1 MSLIPYI
8 SKLTLKS
15 QCDSLI
21 LTNMIEE
28 TLKKNK
34 ISNRAILLLD
44 KKASK
49 ILSSFVTMTD
59 CLNRGLYSIESLLKS
74 RKSFPNLSAIYLIFP
89 CQESI
94 DLIIKDIKNKLYKK
108 YYIFFI
114 GNIKENLIE
123 KFLKKNIV
131 NKIKAFKEICIN
143 FSCFDNMIYQ
153 FNYFDNFNSFFML
166 MNKNKK
172 KNYKDKI
179 ELISERLFNIIK
191 VMNINPN
198 IVYFNLDNNCKEI
211 ANSLWEKLNYN
222 KKENKIDKNII
233 LITSRLLDLTG
244 PLLFDLSYSNLIYE
258 RFKEKSSNKLK
269 LNSNFIDLNKDP
281 LYYKYKSMTLPNVL
295 QNLSI
300 DLNNFMK
307 TDTSKI
313 KDKKNL
319 NNLNSM
325 EKVLNN
331 YNDYKYITNSF
342 KVHLKLGEILNNYV
356 KENNLLNIIDIQN
369 NILCGID
376 SKGKKIKN
384 KEILKLI
391 EKEIKNDNIKNKDL
405 IKLLSILNYYNSD
418 INFNLEELIEK
429 INDLNND
436 NININKKNFN
446 LIKFFDKENT
456 KINENDLKEI
466 NKEIIN
472 FRKKNIYYS
481 EDEENEKNDKRYLG
495 YFESKLN
502 TIINLCC
509 KNKLNENYF
518 TFLADKKKI
527 FQKSKSKLYFND
539 ENVKYVEYD
548 ENSHSILL
556 FNLGGLSYYEIGNI
570 YKGIRNNQFNYNI
583 IIGSNKFYN
592 SDEYLEE
599 INNFLSGNEKD
610 FEYQNSDE
618 EEDEKERV
626 DENDNNIIITNNN
639 VNKKKNVNIDFDEDD
654 ENENEIDTM
663 KTKLIKN
670 KKENKKE
677 NKKKNIEMK
686 NSNFIESDSD

>member
-376 SKGKKIKN
+376 SEGKKIKN

-670 KKENKKE
+670 KKENKK
-677 NKKKNIEMK
+677 KNIEMK

>member
-1 MSLIPYI
+1 MSFIPYI
-8 SKLTLKS
+8 SKFTLKS

-21 LTNMIEE
+21 LTNMIED
-28 TLKKNK
+28 TIKKNK
-34 ISNRAILLLD
+34 ISNKSILLLD
-44 KKASK
+44 KKAAK
-49 ILSSFVTMTD
+49 ILSSYVTISD
-59 CLNRGLYSIESLLKS
+59 CLIRGLYSIESLLKS

-123 KFLKKNIV
+123 KLLKKNIV
-131 NKIKAFKEICIN
+131 NKIKTFKEICIN
-143 FSCFDNMIYQ
+143 FLCFDYMIYQ

-356 KENNLLNIIDIQN
+356 KENNLLNIIDYQN

-376 SKGKKIKN
+376 SEGKKIKN

-405 IKLLSILNYYNSD
+405 IRLLSILNYYNSD
-418 INFNLEELIEK
+418 INYNLEEIIEK

-446 LIKFFDKENT
+446 LIKFFDKKNT

-472 FRKKNIYYS
+472 FRKKNIFYS
-481 EDEENEKNDKRYLG
+481 EDKEDQENEKNDKRYIG

-502 TIINLCC
+502 TILNLCC
-509 KNKLNENYF
+509 KNKLNEKYF
-518 TFLADKKKI
+518 TFMADKKKV
-527 FQKSKSKLYFND
+527 FQKSKSKLILND
-539 ENVKYVEYD
+539 ENAKYVEYD
-548 ENSHSILL
+548 ENSHTILL
-556 FNLGGLSYYEIGNI
+556 FNLGGLSYYEISNI

-583 IIGSNKFYN
+583 ILGSNKLYN
-592 SDEYLEE
+592 SEEYLEE

-610 FEYQNSDE
+610 FEYQNSDD
-618 EEDEKERV
+618 EEDQKEID
-626 DENDNNIIITNNN
+626 DEYNNNIIITNNN
-639 VNKKKNVNIDFDEDD
+639 VNKKKNVNIEIDEDD
-654 ENENEIDTM
+654 ENEIDNM
-663 KTKLIKN
+663 KTKLIK
-670 KKENKKE
+670 KKYRNEQY
-677 NKKKNIEMK
+677 
-686 NSNFIESDSD
+686 

>member
-8 SKLTLKS
+8 SKFTLKS

-131 NKIKAFKEICIN
+131 NKIKTFKEICIN

-376 SKGKKIKN
+376 SEGKKIKN

-556 FNLGGLSYYEIGNI
+556 FNLGGLSYYEISNI

-610 FEYQNSDE
+610 FEYQNSDD

-670 KKENKKE
+670 KKENKK
-677 NKKKNIEMK
+677 KNIEMK
-686 NSNFIESDSD
+686 NNFIESDSD

>member
-94 DLIIKDIKNKLYKK
+94 DLIIKDIKNKLYNK
-108 YYIFFI
+108 YHIFFI

-123 KFLKKNIV
+123 KLLKKNIV
-131 NKIKAFKEICIN
+131 NKIKTFKEICIN
-143 FSCFDNMIYQ
+143 FLCFDYMIYQ

-211 ANSLWEKLNYN
+211 ANSLWEKLNNN
-222 KKENKIDKNII
+222 KSKNKIDKNII

-244 PLLFDLSYSNLIYE
+244 PLLFDLSYSNLLYE
-258 RFKEKSSNKLK
+258 RMKEKSSNKIK
-269 LNSNFIDLNKDP
+269 LNSVIDLNKDP

-295 QNLSI
+295 QNLSVDI
-300 DLNNFMK
+300 NSFMN

-342 KVHLKLGEILNNYV
+342 KNNLKLGENLNNYV
-356 KENNLLNIIDIQN
+356 KENNLLNIIDYQN

-376 SKGKKIKN
+376 SEGKKIKN

-391 EKEIKNDNIKNKDL
+391 EKEIKNYNIKNKDL
-405 IKLLSILNYYNSD
+405 IRLLSILNYYNSD
-418 INFNLEELIEK
+418 INYNLAEIIEN

-456 KINENDLKEI
+456 KINENDLKQI
-466 NKEIIN
+466 DKDIIN

-481 EDEENEKNDKRYLG
+481 DDEENQENEKKDKRYIG

-518 TFLADKKKI
+518 TFMEDKKKV
-527 FQKSKSKLYFND
+527 FQKSKSKLILND
-539 ENVKYVEYD
+539 ENAKYVEYD

-556 FNLGGLSYYEIGNI
+556 FNLGGLSYYEISNI

-583 IIGSNKFYN
+583 ILGSNKLYN
-592 SDEYLEE
+592 SEEYLEE

-610 FEYQNSDE
+610 FEYQNSDD
-618 EEDEKERV
+618 EEDQK
-626 DENDNNIIITNNN
+626 ENDDEYNNNIIITNNN
-639 VNKKKNVNIDFDEDD
+639 INKKKNVNIEIDEDD
-654 ENENEIDTM
+654 ENEIDTM
-663 KTKLIKN
+663 KTKLIK
-670 KKENKKE
+670 KKYRNEQY
-677 NKKKNIEMK
+677 
-686 NSNFIESDSD
+686 

>member
-34 ISNRAILLLD
+34 ILNRAILLLD

-94 DLIIKDIKNKLYKK
+94 DLIIKDIKNKLYNK
-108 YYIFFI
+108 YHIFFI

-123 KFLKKNIV
+123 KLLKKNIV
-131 NKIKAFKEICIN
+131 NKIKTFKEICIN
-143 FSCFDNMIYQ
+143 FLCFDYMIYQ

-211 ANSLWEKLNYN
+211 ANSLWEKLNNN
-222 KKENKIDKNII
+222 KSKNKIDKNII

-244 PLLFDLSYSNLIYE
+244 PLLFDLSYSNLLYE
-258 RFKEKSSNKLK
+258 RMKEKSSNKIK
-269 LNSNFIDLNKDP
+269 LNSVIDLNKDP

-295 QNLSI
+295 QNLSVDI
-300 DLNNFMK
+300 NSFMN

-342 KVHLKLGEILNNYV
+342 KNNLKLGENLNNYV
-356 KENNLLNIIDIQN
+356 KENNLLNIIDYQN

-376 SKGKKIKN
+376 SEGKKIKN

-405 IKLLSILNYYNSD
+405 IRLLSILNYYNSD
-418 INFNLEELIEK
+418 INYNLEEIIEK
-429 INDLNND
+429 INELNND

-456 KINENDLKEI
+456 KINENDLKQI
-466 NKEIIN
+466 DKDIIN

-481 EDEENEKNDKRYLG
+481 EDKENQENEKNDKRYIG

-556 FNLGGLSYYEIGNI
+556 FNLGGLSYYEISNI

-583 IIGSNKFYN
+583 ILGSNKLYN
-592 SDEYLEE
+592 SEEYLEE

-610 FEYQNSDE
+610 FEYQNSDD
-618 EEDEKERV
+618 EEDQK
-626 DENDNNIIITNNN
+626 ENDDEYNNNIIITNNN
-639 VNKKKNVNIDFDEDD
+639 INKKKNVNIEIDEDD
-654 ENENEIDTM
+654 ENEIDTM

-670 KKENKKE
+670 KNENKK
-677 NKKKNIEMK
+677 NKKNIEMK
-686 NSNFIESDSD
+686 NSNYIESDSD

>member
-131 NKIKAFKEICIN
+131 NKIKTFKEICIN

-376 SKGKKIKN
+376 SEGKKIKN

-391 EKEIKNDNIKNKDL
+391 DKEIKNDNIKNKDL

-556 FNLGGLSYYEIGNI
+556 FNLGGLSYYEISNI

-610 FEYQNSDE
+610 FEYQNSDD

>member
-1 MSLIPYI
+1 MSFIPYI
-8 SKLTLKS
+8 SKFTLKS

-21 LTNMIEE
+21 LTNMIED
-28 TLKKNK
+28 TIKKNK
-34 ISNRAILLLD
+34 ISNKSILLLD
-44 KKASK
+44 KKAAK
-49 ILSSFVTMTD
+49 ILSSYVTISD
-59 CLNRGLYSIESLLKS
+59 CLIRGLYSIESLLKS

-94 DLIIKDIKNKLYKK
+94 DLIIKDIKNKLYNK
-108 YYIFFI
+108 YHIFFI

-123 KFLKKNIV
+123 KLLKKNIV
-131 NKIKAFKEICIN
+131 NKIKTFKEICIN
-143 FSCFDNMIYQ
+143 FLCFDYMIYQ

-198 IVYFNLDNNCKEI
+198 IVYFNLDDNCKEI
-211 ANSLWEKLNYN
+211 ANSLWEKLNNN
-222 KKENKIDKNII
+222 KSKNKIDKNII

-244 PLLFDLSYSNLIYE
+244 PLLFDLSYSNLLYE
-258 RFKEKSSNKLK
+258 RMKEKSSNKIK
-269 LNSNFIDLNKDP
+269 LNSVIDLNKDP

-295 QNLSI
+295 QNLSVDI
-300 DLNNFMK
+300 NSFMN

-342 KVHLKLGEILNNYV
+342 KNNLKLGENLNNYV
-356 KENNLLNIIDIQN
+356 KENNLLNIIDYQN

-376 SKGKKIKN
+376 SEGKKIKN

-405 IKLLSILNYYNSD
+405 IRLLSILNYYNSD
-418 INFNLEELIEK
+418 INYNLEEIIEN

-456 KINENDLKEI
+456 KINENDLKQI
-466 NKEIIN
+466 DKDIIN

-481 EDEENEKNDKRYLG
+481 DDEENQENEKNDKRYIG

-518 TFLADKKKI
+518 TFMADKKKI
-527 FQKSKSKLYFND
+527 FQKSKSKLILND
-539 ENVKYVEYD
+539 ENAKYVEYD

-556 FNLGGLSYYEIGNI
+556 FNLGGLSYYEISNI

-583 IIGSNKFYN
+583 ILGSNKLYN
-592 SDEYLEE
+592 SEEYLEE

-610 FEYQNSDE
+610 FEYQNSDD
-618 EEDEKERV
+618 EEDQKEID
-626 DENDNNIIITNNN
+626 DEYNNNIIITNNN
-639 VNKKKNVNIDFDEDD
+639 VNKKKNVNIEIDEDD
-654 ENENEIDTM
+654 ENEIDTM

-670 KKENKKE
+670 KNENKK
-677 NKKKNIEMK
+677 NKKNIEMK

>member
-376 SKGKKIKN
+376 SEGKKIKN

-556 FNLGGLSYYEIGNI
+556 FNLGGLSY
-570 YKGIRNNQFNYNI
+570 
-583 IIGSNKFYN
+583 
-592 SDEYLEE
+592 
-599 INNFLSGNEKD
+599 
-610 FEYQNSDE
+610 
-618 EEDEKERV
+618 
-626 DENDNNIIITNNN
+626 
-639 VNKKKNVNIDFDEDD
+639 
-654 ENENEIDTM
+654 
-663 KTKLIKN
+663 
-670 KKENKKE
+670 
-677 NKKKNIEMK
+677 
-686 NSNFIESDSD
+686 

>member
-131 NKIKAFKEICIN
+131 NKIKTFKEICIN

-376 SKGKKIKN
+376 SEGKKIKN

-481 EDEENEKNDKRYLG
+481 EDEENEKKDKRYLG

-548 ENSHSILL
+548 ENSHSILF
-556 FNLGGLSYYEIGNI
+556 FNLGGLSYYEISNI

-610 FEYQNSDE
+610 FEYQNSDD

>member
-1 MSLIPYI
+1 MSFIPYI
-8 SKLTLKS
+8 SKFTLKS

-21 LTNMIEE
+21 LTNMIEDII
-28 TLKKNK
+28 KKNK
-34 ISNRAILLLD
+34 ISNKSILLLD
-44 KKASK
+44 KKAAK
-49 ILSSFVTMTD
+49 ILSSYVTISD
-59 CLNRGLYSIESLLKS
+59 CLIRGLYSIESLLKS

-94 DLIIKDIKNKLYKK
+94 DLIIKDIKNKLYNK
-108 YYIFFI
+108 YHIFFI

-123 KFLKKNIV
+123 KLLKKNIV
-131 NKIKAFKEICIN
+131 NKIKTFKEICIN
-143 FSCFDNMIYQ
+143 FLCFDYMIYQ

-198 IVYFNLDNNCKEI
+198 IVYFNLDDNCKEI
-211 ANSLWEKLNYN
+211 ANSLWKKLNNN
-222 KKENKIDKNII
+222 KSKNIIDKNII

-244 PLLFDLSYSNLIYE
+244 PLLFDLSYSNLLYE
-258 RFKEKSSNKLK
+258 RMKEKSSNKIK
-269 LNSNFIDLNKDP
+269 LNSVIDLNKDP

-295 QNLSI
+295 QNLSVDI
-300 DLNNFMK
+300 NSFMN

-342 KVHLKLGEILNNYV
+342 KNNLKLGENLNNYV
-356 KENNLLNIIDIQN
+356 KENNLLNIIDYQN

-376 SKGKKIKN
+376 SEGKKIKN

-405 IKLLSILNYYNSD
+405 IRLLSILNYYNSD
-418 INFNLEELIEK
+418 INYNLEEIIEN

-456 KINENDLKEI
+456 KINENDLKQI
-466 NKEIIN
+466 DKDIIN

-481 EDEENEKNDKRYLG
+481 DDEENQENEKNDKRYIG

-518 TFLADKKKI
+518 TFMADKKKI
-527 FQKSKSKLYFND
+527 FQKSKSKLILND
-539 ENVKYVEYD
+539 ENAKYVEYD
-548 ENSHSILL
+548 ENSHTILL
-556 FNLGGLSYYEIGNI
+556 FNLGGLSYYEISNI

-583 IIGSNKFYN
+583 ILGSNKLYN
-592 SDEYLEE
+592 SEEYLEE

-610 FEYQNSDE
+610 FEYQNSDD
-618 EEDEKERV
+618 EEDQK
-626 DENDNNIIITNNN
+626 ENDDEYNNNIIITNNN
-639 VNKKKNVNIDFDEDD
+639 INKKKNVNIEIDEDD
-654 ENENEIDTM
+654 ENEIDTM

-670 KKENKKE
+670 KNENKK
-677 NKKKNIEMK
+677 NKKNIEMK

>member
-556 FNLGGLSYYEIGNI
+556 FNLGGLSYYEISNI

>member
-131 NKIKAFKEICIN
+131 NKIKNFKEICIN

-376 SKGKKIKN
+376 SEGKKIKN

-391 EKEIKNDNIKNKDL
+391 DKEIKNDNIKNKDL

-556 FNLGGLSYYEIGNI
+556 FNLGGLSYYEISNI

-610 FEYQNSDE
+610 FEYQNSDD

>member
-131 NKIKAFKEICIN
+131 NKIKTFKEICIN

-376 SKGKKIKN
+376 SEGKKIKN

-481 EDEENEKNDKRYLG
+481 EDEENEKKDKRYLG

-539 ENVKYVEYD
+539 ENVKYV
-548 ENSHSILL
+548 
-556 FNLGGLSYYEIGNI
+556 
-570 YKGIRNNQFNYNI
+570 
-583 IIGSNKFYN
+583 
-592 SDEYLEE
+592 
-599 INNFLSGNEKD
+599 
-610 FEYQNSDE
+610 
-618 EEDEKERV
+618 
-626 DENDNNIIITNNN
+626 
-639 VNKKKNVNIDFDEDD
+639 
-654 ENENEIDTM
+654 
-663 KTKLIKN
+663 
-670 KKENKKE
+670 
-677 NKKKNIEMK
+677 
-686 NSNFIESDSD
+686 

>member
-74 RKSFPNLSAIYLIFP
+74 RKSFPNLSGIYLIFP

-131 NKIKAFKEICIN
+131 NKIKTFKEICIN

-376 SKGKKIKN
+376 SEGKKIKN

-548 ENSHSILL
+548 ENSHSILF
-556 FNLGGLSYYEIGNI
+556 FNLGGLSYYEISNI

-610 FEYQNSDE
+610 FEYQNSDDD

-670 KKENKKE
+670 KKENKK
-677 NKKKNIEMK
+677 KNIEMK